1 MVKPEVLDT
10 NSKGATCASD
20 KDKNLRVLKVKN
32 NSGTKITTKNG
43 SESKQRAKVKPNLY
57 KKPDFFQMQY
67 LMIPGTLELSET
79 SVTPTT
85 QNGSTRLSENSD
97 KDETDEEYDE
107 YPVSTTGYTL
117 PYEGD

>member
-1 MVKPEVLDT
+1 
-10 NSKGATCASD
+10 
-20 KDKNLRVLKVKN
+20 
-32 NSGTKITTKNG
+32 
-43 SESKQRAKVKPNLY
+43 
-57 KKPDFFQMQY
+57 MQY